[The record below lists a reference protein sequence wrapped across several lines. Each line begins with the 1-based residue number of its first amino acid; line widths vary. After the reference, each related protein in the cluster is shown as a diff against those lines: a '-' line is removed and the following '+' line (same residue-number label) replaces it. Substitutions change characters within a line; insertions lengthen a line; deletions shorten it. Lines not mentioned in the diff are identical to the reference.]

1 MLDTFTIICCTIILL
16 AFIAAYAYIN
26 STADN
31 TLPKKRQWIEQLPS
45 FISTLGVLGTFA
57 GITKGLMNFDTGDLD
72 HSIPL
77 LLDGMK
83 TAFFTSLLGM
93 IGSLVLNRKVS
104 HKFDI
109 SKQPSDTE
117 VAADK
122 IVSAIE
128 SNHKM
133 FWQMSQRLNSLP
145 DYIKEGNEDM
155 VGKLVSDDTVK
166 AIHNDLQQIKDD
178 VEIIKGKQ
186 EEIEGV
192 LNNIKSV
199 CEEDSAERPR
209 IRAVVMTATESISSM
224 DNNISEVKD
233 KIDKI
238 AETTDD
244 IKENQEDS
252 EE

>member
-109 SKQPSDTE
+109 SKQPSDAE
-117 VAADK
+117 VAADT
-122 IVSAIE
+122 
-128 SNHKM
+128 
-133 FWQMSQRLNSLP
+133 
-145 DYIKEGNEDM
+145 
-155 VGKLVSDDTVK
+155 LVST
-166 AIHNDLQQIKDD
+166 
-178 VEIIKGKQ
+178 
-186 EEIEGV
+186 
-192 LNNIKSV
+192 
-199 CEEDSAERPR
+199 
-209 IRAVVMTATESISSM
+209 
-224 DNNISEVKD
+224 
-233 KIDKI
+233 
-238 AETTDD
+238 
-244 IKENQEDS
+244 
-252 EE
+252 